1 MTDPG
6 PAAAPTEASTT
17 AAAKT
22 LNALLHMPAQM
33 ELSQIEL
40 IYRAE
45 GNANLVLALPQF
57 KKVLRLPKMISSRGR
72 ASRQPTRTPQP
83 PPQSQSEESQDNCQ
97 PAATAGG
104 TARPEEQPNVSD
116 PAKGYCDICMLQI
129 QTLYRMNIYIVV
141 YLCVSLDCVVIVA
154 AVTFRPEMVACN
166 FKHPKA
172 TTTTKTMT
180 APTLLPPAESK
191 SKVSCSGAG
200 QFVYCAMLIARLAG
214 FYSCFVLGKH
224 TETHTHTYM
233 HM

>member
-1 MTDPG
+1 MTAPG

-17 AAAKT
+17 TEATTAAAAKT

-72 ASRQPTRTPQP
+72 GTPTR
-83 PPQSQSEESQDNCQ
+83 QSQSEESQDNCQ

-129 QTLYRMNIYIVV
+129 QTLYRVYIYMYSIS
-141 YLCVSLDCVVIVA
+141 LCI
-154 AVTFRPEMVACN
+154 F
-166 FKHPKA
+166 
-172 TTTTKTMT
+172 
-180 APTLLPPAESK
+180 
-191 SKVSCSGAG
+191 
-200 QFVYCAMLIARLAG
+200 
-214 FYSCFVLGKH
+214 
-224 TETHTHTYM
+224 
-233 HM
+233 

>member
-1 MTDPG
+1 MTAPG
-6 PAAAPTEASTT
+6 PAVAPTVASTT
-17 AAAKT
+17 TTTEAAAKT

-72 ASRQPTRTPQP
+72 GRGTPTPAR
-83 PPQSQSEESQDNCQ
+83 QSQSEESQDNCQ

-129 QTLYRMNIYIVV
+129 QTLYRVYIYMYSIT
-141 YLCVSLDCVVIVA
+141 LCI
-154 AVTFRPEMVACN
+154 F
-166 FKHPKA
+166 
-172 TTTTKTMT
+172 
-180 APTLLPPAESK
+180 
-191 SKVSCSGAG
+191 
-200 QFVYCAMLIARLAG
+200 
-214 FYSCFVLGKH
+214 
-224 TETHTHTYM
+224 
-233 HM
+233 

>member
-1 MTDPG
+1 MTAPG

-17 AAAKT
+17 TEATTAAAAKT

-72 ASRQPTRTPQP
+72 GRGTPTPAR
-83 PPQSQSEESQDNCQ
+83 QSQSEESQDNCQ

-129 QTLYRMNIYIVV
+129 QTLYRVYIYMYSIT
-141 YLCVSLDCVVIVA
+141 LCI
-154 AVTFRPEMVACN
+154 F
-166 FKHPKA
+166 
-172 TTTTKTMT
+172 
-180 APTLLPPAESK
+180 
-191 SKVSCSGAG
+191 
-200 QFVYCAMLIARLAG
+200 
-214 FYSCFVLGKH
+214 
-224 TETHTHTYM
+224 
-233 HM
+233 

>member
-1 MTDPG
+1 MTAPG

-17 AAAKT
+17 AAKT

-72 ASRQPTRTPQP
+72 GKPTR
-83 PPQSQSEESQDNCQ
+83 QSQSEESQDNCQ

-129 QTLYRMNIYIVV
+129 QALYRVYIYNIYMYSIS
-141 YLCVSLDCVVIVA
+141 LCI
-154 AVTFRPEMVACN
+154 F
-166 FKHPKA
+166 
-172 TTTTKTMT
+172 
-180 APTLLPPAESK
+180 
-191 SKVSCSGAG
+191 
-200 QFVYCAMLIARLAG
+200 
-214 FYSCFVLGKH
+214 
-224 TETHTHTYM
+224 
-233 HM
+233 

>member
-1 MTDPG
+1 MTAPG
-6 PAAAPTEASTT
+6 PAAAPTEASTTATTTT

-57 KKVLRLPKMISSRGR
+57 KKVLRLPKMISSRGK
-72 ASRQPTRTPQP
+72 ASRQPTPTPQT
-83 PPQSQSEESQDNCQ
+83 QSQDNCQ

-129 QTLYRMNIYIVV
+129 QTLYRMYMYIV
-141 YLCVSLDCVVIVA
+141 YICVSLDCVVIVA
-154 AVTFRPEMVACN
+154 CVTFGPEMVACN

-172 TTTTKTMT
+172 TTTTTMT
-180 APTLLPPAESK
+180 APT
-191 SKVSCSGAG
+191 
-200 QFVYCAMLIARLAG
+200 
-214 FYSCFVLGKH
+214 
-224 TETHTHTYM
+224 
-233 HM
+233 